1 MVTTSEEG
9 AVILYGVASRYVY
22 EVVDM
27 AERAHRP
34 ILAFIHN
41 WPDLEP
47 PSDLRPLYTLA
58 QVEQL
63 PQLRVPVIFP
73 MVTPGYRKLAEAEA
87 MGCGFTRLANLIDP
101 TAVVSRRVTFDDG
114 FKVNACSVIGANGR
128 FGRNVLV
135 GKCASVSHDV
145 VLGDYAT
152 LGPSC
157 VLCGSCD
164 IGRGVFVGAG
174 ATLLPEVR
182 VGANAI
188 VGAGAV
194 VLKDVPANTVVAGN
208 PAHVIRSGVA
218 GYHDVGV

>member
-1 MVTTSEEG
+1 M
-9 AVILYGVASRYVY
+9 
-22 EVVDM
+22 
-27 AERAHRP
+27 
-34 ILAFIHN
+34 
-41 WPDLEP
+41 
-47 PSDLRPLYTLA
+47 
-58 QVEQL
+58 
-63 PQLRVPVIFP
+63 
-73 MVTPGYRKLAEAEA
+73 
-87 MGCGFTRLANLIDP
+87 
-101 TAVVSRRVTFDDG
+101 
-114 FKVNACSVIGANGR
+114 
-128 FGRNVLV
+128 
-135 GKCASVSHDV
+135 